1 MPRSFILRLI
11 VSLEYLLIA
20 GTGFFLLFF
29 NVIHED
35 YKITVLTFTFMISFI
50 PVSFRVYT
58 KEWDGKSLGFRIDNL
73 KKTFSAYLFAT
84 LIGLVALVFYS
95 FVFKTHSSI
104 NQTTLIYYSIW
115 GAMAQEL
122 LYRAYLYKL
131 GQDLL
136 GEDSWLNDSLNVL
149 VFVGMHALYL
159 GFLQKL
165 WILLPAGFL
174 FTFLWKKYPNI
185 IWICLTHIILNA
197 AAVALGV
204 FH

>member
-1 MPRSFILRLI
+1 MPRSFILRLL

-20 GTGFFLLFF
+20 LTGFFLLFF
-29 NVIHED
+29 NVINED
-35 YKITVLTFTFMISFI
+35 YKITVLTLTFAVSFV

-58 KEWDGKSLGFRIDNL
+58 KEWDGKSLGFRLDNL
-73 KKTFSAYLFAT
+73 KETASIYLFAT
-84 LIGLVALVFYS
+84 FLGLVVLVIYS
-95 FVFKTHSSI
+95 LVFKTHSSI

-115 GAMAQEL
+115 GAIAQEL

-136 GEDSWLNDSLNVL
+136 GENSWLNDTLNVV
-149 VFVGMHALYL
+149 VFVGMHALYP
-159 GFLQKL
+159 GFLEKL
-165 WILLPAGFL
+165 WILIPAGFL

-197 AAVALGV
+197 TAVSLGV